1 MPYMCSCNVQDIS
14 GVVRITDP
22 SWQRQ

>member
-1 MPYMCSCNVQDIS
+1 VQDIS